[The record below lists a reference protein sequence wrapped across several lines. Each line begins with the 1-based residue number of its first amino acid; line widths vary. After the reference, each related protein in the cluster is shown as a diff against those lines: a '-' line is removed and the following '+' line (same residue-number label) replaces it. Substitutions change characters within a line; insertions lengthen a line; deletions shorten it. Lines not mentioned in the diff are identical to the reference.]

1 VAACNW
7 PQVAVYIHLTIAE
20 MGLCKSHIS
29 KIKVFNDMENRQKN
43 EMRLEKNLSDS
54 KVKVIYLAIF
64 FSRRKTERNSVL
76 S

>member
-1 VAACNW
+1 
-7 PQVAVYIHLTIAE
+7 
-20 MGLCKSHIS
+20 
-29 KIKVFNDMENRQKN
+29 MENRQKN